1 MDHTSLLNN
10 YDILKYLK
18 IDEIIL
24 LSKLNKELNDSI
36 NVFILFSKLKK
47 DFIKIRKDENKKEK
61 TQIEYYDKHNF
72 FRIESLNNEFKSIYS
87 NISNSRS
94 ISSNIDNIGNESIT
108 SFSTY
113 DIIKHKHKESH
124 KKIDKKENFKK
135 VINSYIKRKNENI
148 I

>member
-1 MDHTSLLNN
+1 MDHISLLNN

-47 DFIKIRKDENKKEK
+47 DLVKIKKEENKKEK

-94 ISSNIDNIGNESIT
+94 ISSSIGNESIT

-113 DIIKHKHKESH
+113 EILKHKDSH
-124 KKIDKKENFKK
+124 KKIDRKEHFKG

>member
-1 MDHTSLLNN
+1 MDHISLLNN

-47 DFIKIRKDENKKEK
+47 DLVKIKKEENKKEK

-94 ISSNIDNIGNESIT
+94 ISSSIGNESIT

-113 DIIKHKHKESH
+113 EILKHKDNSH
-124 KKIDKKENFKK
+124 KKIDRKEHFKR